1 MQVDAFEEKV
11 TAVTAEQKTAP
22 AKNFRVV
29 RRQIFS
35 AAIFRNLYISQYI
48 VQLLFQLAVGFTILI
63 VQKDFMLKSMWQ
75 PQ

>member
-11 TAVTAEQKTAP
+11 TAVTAEQKTVP
-22 AKNFRVV
+22 VKNFRVV

-35 AAIFRNLYISQYI
+35 AAIFHNLYISQYI
-48 VQLLFQLAVGFTILI
+48 FQLLFQIAVRSTIQM
-63 VQKDFMLKSMWQ
+63 VQKDFILKSIQQ